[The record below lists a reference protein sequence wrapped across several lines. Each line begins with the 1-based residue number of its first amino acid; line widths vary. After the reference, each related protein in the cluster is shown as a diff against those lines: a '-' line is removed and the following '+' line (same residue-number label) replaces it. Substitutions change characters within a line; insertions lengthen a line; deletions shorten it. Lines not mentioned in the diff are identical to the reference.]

1 MQIGWTFF
9 GWGLLLAVTSVWVA
23 PVLQRWF
30 GTMPTLTAVLAL
42 FAADLG
48 VMAVFAE
55 HEAVVTAC
63 IIVAGAFIGI
73 NNTLVTEAVMGAAP
87 VERPVASAAYSFVR
101 FTGGAVGPFV
111 ALKLAEHVGVH
122 APFWFGAAA
131 VAVGV
136 VIVAA
141 GTRTIKRALHGEA
154 PGAHSEGEAEA
165 ELVGD
170 LA

>member
-9 GWGLLLAVTSVWVA
+9 GWGLLLAVTSVWAA
-23 PVLQRWF
+23 PLLQRRF
-30 GTMPTLTAVLAL
+30 GTMPTLTAVLSL
-42 FAADLG
+42 FALDLAT
-48 VMAVFAE
+48 MAVLAE
-55 HEAVVTAC
+55 HEPVVTAG

-101 FTGGAVGPFV
+101 FTGGAIGPFV

-136 VIVAA
+136 VVVAGGS
-141 GTRTIKRALHGEA
+141 GTISRALHGTPAPHSQEA
-154 PGAHSEGEAEA
+154 AEA

-170 LA
+170 LG